1 MMARKIEKTNAA
13 RLLDRAKI
21 EYRLV
26 AYTVDESNLA
36 ATYVAEELG
45 EDIATVFKT
54 LVLKGDK
61 TGYFVCV
68 VPGDKEVDLKMAARV
83 SGNKKADLI
92 PMKELL
98 PTTGY
103 IRGGC
108 TPIGMKRP
116 FPTFIHS
123 TCLLYDTIY
132 ISAGVR
138 GLQIAINPNA
148 LIEFIGASVQDIIV
162 QNVVQ
167 DE

>member
-1 MMARKIEKTNAA
+1 
-13 RLLDRAKI
+13 
-21 EYRLV
+21 
-26 AYTVDESNLA
+26 
-36 ATYVAEELG
+36 
-45 EDIATVFKT
+45 
-54 LVLKGDK
+54 
-61 TGYFVCV
+61 
-68 VPGDKEVDLKMAARV
+68 
-83 SGNKKADLI
+83 
-92 PMKELL
+92 MKELL
-98 PTTGY
+98 PTIGY

-108 TPIGMKRP
+108 TPIGMMRP

-132 ISAGVR
+132 ISAGVK

>member
-1 MMARKIEKTNAA
+1 
-13 RLLDRAKI
+13 
-21 EYRLV
+21 
-26 AYTVDESNLA
+26 
-36 ATYVAEELG
+36 
-45 EDIATVFKT
+45 
-54 LVLKGDK
+54 
-61 TGYFVCV
+61 
-68 VPGDKEVDLKMAARV
+68 
-83 SGNKKADLI
+83 
-92 PMKELL
+92 MKELL

-108 TPIGMKRP
+108 TPIGIKRP

-123 TCLLYDTIY
+123 TCLLSDTIY

-148 LIEFIGASVQDIIV
+148 LIEFIGASGQDIIV